1 MSNPV
6 APFRLSPPF
15 VRVLL
20 ADLGVLPADLLR
32 AAGLP
37 GDLLTRDEVV
47 LAPTRYYAL
56 FEALETLVG
65 DRDLGIAIADRLSSA
80 VFDPT
85 VFAALCSPN
94 LQLAAD
100 RIAVHKQ
107 LLGPLRMGVELGING
122 LELEITWPTGDPP
135 PAVLPGVEVAF
146 WVALARLGTRTRV
159 VPDRVVLPALPR
171 DIAAVEGW
179 LDARVERGDTTL
191 VRFSRLDAT
200 RPFLTANAGM
210 WSFFEPELRRRLD
223 DLSGD
228 TTMGA
233 KVRATL
239 TELLP
244 AGAGSALGVA
254 RSLGISTRTL
264 QRRLGGE
271 GVTFQELLAGVREE
285 LARHY
290 LTQSTLSPTE
300 IAFLLGYDNPN
311 SFHRAFSQWT
321 GNTPLG
327 VRQAAAGRAHS
338 GMRKRV
344 PRGSVAIDAPSDDH
358 ACALAGCDARQC
370 GEVHLMGDGDQS
382 AGP

>member
-1 MSNPV
+1 VSDPV

-32 AAGLP
+32 AADVP
-37 GDLLTRDEVV
+37 GDLLTRDEAL
-47 LAPTRYYAL
+47 LAPAQYYAL
-56 FEALETLVG
+56 FEALEMFVG
-65 DRDLGIAIADRLSSA
+65 DRDLGITIADKLSPE

-85 VFAALCSPN
+85 IFAAMCSPN
-94 LQLAAD
+94 LRVAAD
-100 RIAVHKQ
+100 RIAIHKQ
-107 LLGPLRMGVELGING
+107 LLGPMRMSVQFDING
-122 LELEITWPTGDPP
+122 LELEIIWPTDDPP

-159 VPDRVVLPALPR
+159 VPNRVVLPAPPK
-171 DIAAVEGW
+171 DIATVEDW
-179 LDARVERGDTTL
+179 LGARVERGDMTL

-210 WSFFEPELRRRLD
+210 WSFFEPELRRRLN
-223 DLSGD
+223 DLAGD
-228 TTMGA
+228 STMGA

-239 TELLP
+239 IELLP
-244 AGAGSALGVA
+244 AGSGSAMGVA

-264 QRRLGGE
+264 QRRLGDE
-271 GVTFQELLAGVREE
+271 GVTFQELLAALREQ

-300 IAFLLGYDNPN
+300 IAFLLGYDDPN

-321 GNTPLG
+321 GRTLNRPG
-327 VRQAAAGRAHS
+327 FRAHS
-338 GMRKRV
+338 VTGV
-344 PRGSVAIDAPSDDH
+344 PPSLRLHAQRSGRPRIRPGVFARGGASGGWCCTSAPSP
-358 ACALAGCDARQC
+358 R
-370 GEVHLMGDGDQS
+370 
-382 AGP
+382 

>member
-1 MSNPV
+1 MSKPSV
-6 APFRLSPPF
+6 PFRLSPPF

-32 AAGLP
+32 AADLP

-56 FEALETLVG
+56 FEALDMLVG
-65 DRDLGIAIADRLSSA
+65 DRDLGIAIADRLSPA

-100 RIAVHKQ
+100 RIALHKQ

-122 LELEITWPTGDPP
+122 LELEITWPAGYPP

-159 VPDRVVLPALPR
+159 VPNRVVLPALPR
-171 DIAAVEGW
+171 DITAVEGW

-239 TELLP
+239 IELLP
-244 AGAGSALGVA
+244 ACAGSALGVA

-271 GVTFQELLAGVREE
+271 GVTFQELLASVREE

-290 LTQSTLSPTE
+290 LTQSILSPTE
-300 IAFLLGYDNPN
+300 IAFLLGYDDPN

-321 GNTPLG
+321 GNTPLN
-327 VRQAAAGRAHS
+327 VRQAAAGRAH
-338 GMRKRV
+338 
-344 PRGSVAIDAPSDDH
+344 
-358 ACALAGCDARQC
+358 
-370 GEVHLMGDGDQS
+370 
-382 AGP
+382 